1 MKITSQNRTSTSYRF
16 TVKMVDGQ
24 VAPEDQEYVSELRN
38 LIKKTNAQFSD
49 YSFYT
54 PLRVKLQGRGPRAAQ
69 SRRDYGGRSRCY
81 DKALPLGL
89 ATTADVYV
97 YNRT

>member
-24 VAPEDQEYVSELRN
+24 IAPEDQEFVSELRA
-38 LIKKTNAQFSD
+38 LIKKTNAEFSN
-49 YSFYT
+49 YT
-54 PLRVKLQGRGPRAAQ
+54 SYKPQRVKLQGRGPRAAQ
-69 SRRDYGGRSRCY
+69 SRRDYGYSTRY
-81 DKALPLGL
+81 DQSLPLGL

-97 YNRT
+97 YDRT